1 LKCSDHESF
10 CSNLQ
15 YINSAA
21 ILAKQLGKVHS
32 KVAVLDVDYHCGNGT
47 IGIFWHDPSVYV
59 CSIHA
64 DPDKEY
70 PYTCGFADQVRYKK
84 RAGLASVIIW

>member
-1 LKCSDHESF
+1 M
-10 CSNLQ
+10 
-15 YINSAA
+15 
-21 ILAKQLGKVHS
+21 HS

-59 CSIHA
+59 CSINA

-70 PYTCGFADQVRYKK
+70 PYTCGFADQVRYLIG
-84 RAGLASVIIW
+84 GLSIGDNLVVLKEGYREVFLS